1 MIAEVLDSSAVLAVV
16 LNEPGAGL
24 VKTGVKGVGISAVNL
39 AEVVSKLSDQLFGKD
54 QIDLIVGGLGLQVAP
69 FDESQAIV
77 AGQLRRA
84 TRHLGLS
91 LGDRACLAL
100 AIREKAAVITADRSW
115 AGLDLGIEIKVIR

>member
-1 MIAEVLDSSAVLAVV
+1 MSAEVLDSSAVLAVI

-24 VKTGVKGVGISAVNL
+24 VKTGAKGAGISAVNL
-39 AEVVSKLSDQLFGKD
+39 AEVVSKLCDQLFSND
-54 QIDLIVGGLGLQVAP
+54 QVDLIVSGLNLQVAP

-77 AGQLRRA
+77 AGQLRTV

>member
-16 LNEPGAGL
+16 LNEPGASV
-24 VKTGVKGVGISAVNL
+24 VKTGTKGVCISAVNL
-39 AEVVSKLSDQLFGKD
+39 AEVVSKLCDQLFSKD
-54 QIDLIVGGLGLQVAP
+54 QIDLIVGGLDLQVVP

-77 AGQLRRA
+77 AGQMRTA

-100 AIREKAAVITADRSW
+100 AIGEKATVITADRSW
-115 AGLDLGIEIKVIR
+115 AGLDLGIEIKLIR